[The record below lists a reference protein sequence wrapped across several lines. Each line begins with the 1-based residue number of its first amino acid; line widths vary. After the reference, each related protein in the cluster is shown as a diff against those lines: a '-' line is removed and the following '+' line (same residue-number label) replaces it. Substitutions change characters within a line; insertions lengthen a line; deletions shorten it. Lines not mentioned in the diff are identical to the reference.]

1 MKYSANAL
9 KNKLDVRLQ
18 FLKKTKQNKST
29 FYVKTA
35 TQIGIVTRHQY
46 GIFALVSQTSFRE
59 ETIGG
64 VAKCCLFSQAT
75 IYLYSFNTVLSLFD
89 FLGEV
94 KSLT

>member
-46 GIFALVSQTSFRE
+46 GMSALVSQTSFRG
-59 ETIGG
+59 ETSGG
-64 VAKCCLFSQAT
+64 VAKRRLFSQA
-75 IYLYSFNTVLSLFD
+75 
-89 FLGEV
+89 
-94 KSLT
+94 KK